1 MKSISSSEK
10 ITSEEPLVSIGRNSF
25 STRQKATMEIAV
37 LWATYVIPCWTIYL
51 NTVLPTHC
59 RDQVSW
65 ARNESELGINENL
78 NTIQA
83 EHLKTHLTFS
93 QRVVTLKSMGLLMRL
108 K

>member
-1 MKSISSSEK
+1 
-10 ITSEEPLVSIGRNSF
+10 
-25 STRQKATMEIAV
+25 MEIAL
-37 LWATYVIPCWTIYL
+37 LWATYLIPRWTIYL

-65 ARNESELGINENL
+65 ARNESELEINENL
-78 NTIQA
+78 NTIPA

-93 QRVVTLKSMGLLMRL
+93 PRVVAPKSMGLLMCL